1 MLKISIHDTP
11 TELRFQL
18 EGRLIGPWVAEAEGA
33 WQTAESARNGRRV
46 VFDLSDITFIDDN
59 GRELLERLHR
69 SDVTLLGSDPMT
81 RSIIEEVTGLP
92 AQHRRQGDKCRRLI
106 RFHGAL
112 PAIVAMLLANGV
124 HAAEPLK
131 LTLRDA
137 VQTALKQNPQ
147 VAIAGLNIAQAQE
160 NANLSRSALLP
171 QAGISANDAVRRVN
185 IQAQIG
191 VKFAG
196 FPQHVG
202 PFWAGQAGV
211 GFEAPLVDLAAY
223 RRYKASKENIVAARS
238 DQASVR
244 EEYVFLVVSQYL
256 GSQRA
261 AADVKAARSRAD
273 LAKALLDLSTDLLK
287 SGVGTRI
294 DTLRAEVQYQ
304 NERQRQIESD
314 TQLQTSLFGLG
325 RLLNLDPA
333 QSIELVD
340 AVGFFE
346 TPAFNAEQS
355 LEAAYRS
362 RPELQ
367 ALEARTRTLEVQRQA
382 ASDQRLPKLSVS
394 GGWAEQGLTLNSMIP
409 AYSYQASVEGPLY
422 TGGRIRAQQAIADI
436 ELKKIAQNRQELR
449 NRIALE
455 VKTAAAQLDSA
466 RSQVEVAN
474 RAVQLAGEEVSQAR
488 DRFTAGVAN
497 NIEVITAQDGLA
509 RASDNQIVALYRY
522 NQARADLSRATG
534 QIESLYGR

>member
-409 AYSYQASVEGPLY
+409 AYSYQASVEVPLY

>member
-81 RSIIEEVTGLP
+81 RSIIEEITGLP

-202 PFWAGQAGV
+202 PFWAGQAGI
-211 GFEAPLVDLAAY
+211 GFEAPLFDLAAY
-223 RRYKASKENIVAARS
+223 RRYKASKENVVAARS

-346 TPAFNAEQS
+346 TPAFNAEQT

-367 ALEARTRTLEVQRQA
+367 ALEARIRTLEVQRQA

-409 AYSYQASVEGPLY
+409 AYSYQASVEVPLY